1 MVKNKAITKEIQS
14 NLTPDKVL
22 TDLLEGNK
30 RFANGQ
36 RRRVDY
42 EALMDQT
49 ADHQYPEA
57 VILACI
63 DSRVP
68 VVTIFD
74 QAIGDIFVTRVAGNF
89 ENDDILGSLEY
100 CCKVAHSK
108 LIFVLGHE
116 NCGAIKA
123 ACDNNATFGYLQQ
136 MLSKITPAVEKSK
149 TEITGEHSSSNP
161 EFVAKAVENNV
172 HLTINRIREKSEI
185 LRELEVQGEIKIVGG
200 IYNLHTGLVEM
211 LD

>member
-14 NLTPDKVL
+14 TLTPDNVL

-30 RFANGQ
+30 RFVNGK
-36 RRRVDY
+36 RRTVDY

-74 QAIGDIFVTRVAGNF
+74 QAIGDIFVARVAGNF
-89 ENDDILGSLEY
+89 ENSDILGSLEY
-100 CCKVAHSK
+100 SCKVAHSK

-116 NCGAIKA
+116 NCGAVKS
-123 ACDNNATFGYLQQ
+123 ACDNKVTFGYLQQ

-149 TEITGEHSSSNP
+149 KEVTGDHCSSNP

-172 HLTINRIREKSEI
+172 LLTINRIREKSEV
-185 LRELEVQGEIKIVGG
+185 LRELEIQGEIKIVGG